1 MTNLLLAAGALHHVN
16 FLEIVRHPW
25 FMSAFLASGSA
36 QLLKFLM
43 ASFRAHRPMWRE
55 LLSAGGL
62 PSGHSALVSALAF
75 AIGFTEG
82 FDAPYA
88 MIAVGLGLIV
98 LVDAVTLRREAGEHA
113 RTLNRIVR
121 HLNGVNEA
129 DRLEIDKLE
138 ERLGHSVREVLAG
151 VVFGAVVAFGV
162 CLIWD
167 FWK

>member
-1 MTNLLLAAGALHHVN
+1 MILATGALHHVN

-25 FMSAFLASGSA
+25 FMSAFIAGGSA
-36 QLLKFLM
+36 QFLKFLV
-43 ASFRAHRPMWRE
+43 ASFRAKKALWGE
-55 LLSAGGL
+55 FLSAGGV

-113 RTLNRIVR
+113 RLLNRIVM
-121 HLNGVNEA
+121 HLNSVNDE
-129 DRLEIDKLE
+129 DRLEAARLQ
-138 ERLGHSVREVLAG
+138 ERLGHSFREMIAG
-151 VVFGAVVAFGV
+151 VLFGAVVASVV
-162 CLIWD
+162 CAIWD

>member
-1 MTNLLLAAGALHHVN
+1 MFFAAGALHHIN

-25 FMSAFLASGSA
+25 FMSAFLAGGSA
-36 QLLKFLM
+36 QFLKFLIS
-43 ASFRAHRPMWRE
+43 SFRAKKALWGE
-55 LLSAGGL
+55 LLSAGGV
-62 PSGHSALVSALAF
+62 PSVHSALVSALAF

-113 RTLNRIVR
+113 RLLNRIVA
-121 HLNGVNEA
+121 HLNTVNDE
-129 DRLEIDKLE
+129 DRLEAAKLQ
-138 ERLGHSVREVLAG
+138 ERLGHSCREMVAG
-151 VVFGAVVAFGV
+151 VVFGAVVAYVV
-162 CLIWD
+162 CAIWD

>member
-1 MTNLLLAAGALHHVN
+1 MILAAGALHHVN

-25 FMSAFLASGSA
+25 FMSAFVAGGSA
-36 QLLKFLM
+36 QFLKFLI
-43 ASFRAHRPMWRE
+43 SSLRAKRPLWGE
-55 LLSAGGL
+55 FLSAGGV
-62 PSGHSALVSALAF
+62 PSVHSALVSALAF

-113 RTLNRIVR
+113 RLLNRIVA
-121 HLNGVNEA
+121 HLNNVSA
-129 DRLEIDKLE
+129 DDRLEAAKLE
-138 ERLGHSVREVLAG
+138 ERLGHSCREMLAG
-151 VVFGAVVAFGV
+151 VAFGAVVAFAV
-162 CLIWD
+162 CFVWD

>member
-1 MTNLLLAAGALHHVN
+1 MIFAAGALHHVN

-25 FMSAFLASGSA
+25 FISAFVSAGSA
-36 QLLKFLM
+36 QFLKFVVV
-43 ASFRAHRPMWRE
+43 SYRSHRLCWHE
-55 LLSAGGL
+55 LIAAGGM
-62 PSGHSALVSALAF
+62 PSVHSALVSALAF

-113 RTLNRIVR
+113 RLLNRIVR
-121 HLNGVNEA
+121 HLNDLNEE
-129 DRLEIDKLE
+129 DRLEAAKLE
-138 ERLGHSVREVLAG
+138 ERLGHSCREMIAG
-151 VVFGAVVAFGV
+151 VMFGGIVAFAV
-162 CLIWD
+162 CFVWD

>member
-1 MTNLLLAAGALHHVN
+1 MVFAAGALHHVN

-25 FMSAFLASGSA
+25 FMSAFIAGGSA
-36 QLLKFLM
+36 QFLKFLV
-43 ASFRAHRPMWRE
+43 SSVRARKACWGE
-55 LLSAGGL
+55 LLSAGGV

-113 RTLNRIVR
+113 RLLNRIVA
-121 HLNGVNEA
+121 HLNTVNED
-129 DRLEIDKLE
+129 DRLEAAKLQ
-138 ERLGHSVREVLAG
+138 ERLGHSCREMLAG
-151 VVFGAVVAFGV
+151 VVFGAVVANAV
-162 CLIWD
+162 CAIWD

>member
-1 MTNLLLAAGALHHVN
+1 MILAAGALHHVN

-25 FMSAFLASGSA
+25 FMSAFIAGASA
-36 QLLKFLM
+36 QFLKFLIS
-43 ASFRAHRPMWRE
+43 SFRAKKALWGE
-55 LLSAGGL
+55 LLSSGGV
-62 PSGHSALVSALAF
+62 PSVHSALVSALAF

-113 RTLNRIVR
+113 RLLNRIVR
-121 HLNGVNEA
+121 HLNNINDE
-129 DRLEIDKLE
+129 DRLEAAKLE
-138 ERLGHSVREVLAG
+138 ERLGHSRREMLAG
-151 VVFGAVVAFGV
+151 VLFGGLVAFVV
-162 CLIWD
+162 CAIWD